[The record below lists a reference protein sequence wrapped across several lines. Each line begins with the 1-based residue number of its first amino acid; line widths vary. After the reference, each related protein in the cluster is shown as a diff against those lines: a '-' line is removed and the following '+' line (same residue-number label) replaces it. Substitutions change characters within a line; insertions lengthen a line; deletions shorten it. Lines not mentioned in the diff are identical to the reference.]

1 VVRRKSFCK
10 VRLPQI
16 SLKKSLS
23 HCRWDGGVIP

>member
-1 VVRRKSFCK
+1 VNAADYRNA
-10 VRLPQI
+10 QI